1 MIEQSWS
8 RQEEQNRQAVLRYPP
23 RHRCLLFLVY
33 LQCLPTPLLAITD
46 DLRELIYKH
55 DVHADLRARS
65 LWEAW
70 SHDPAARSVL
80 TVLLPR
86 LRHPEGR
93 LWSTARPFIPSRQ
106 IVYYLSLLTRRMEDD
121 PTLAYLFSMMVDI
134 EPWNTGTEVL
144 PATFTVRKGVETPE
158 TEDWDDYVDTT
169 SEG

>member
-23 RHRCLLFLVY
+23 RHRCLLFLVCCFFCGHSGTELASLQVY

-106 IVYYLSLLTRRMEDD
+106 IVYYLSLLTRRMVSH
-121 PTLAYLFSMMVDI
+121 TFSCTTMKTKMC
-134 EPWNTGTEVL
+134 
-144 PATFTVRKGVETPE
+144 VRKG
-158 TEDWDDYVDTT
+158 
-169 SEG
+169 G